1 MTSLEFRLHIG
12 AHKTATTHLQNILA
26 ANKAYLLEHGIF
38 YLPRIVIRQT
48 GLVKI
53 VNENYSTA
61 GKNKSQTL
69 SWGQLIRPPYEDVKC
84 CILSEENII
93 GGCVDLLESLYPTVE
108 RRLLPWSDLANNGN
122 TKLYIAIRDYASI
135 LTSAYSQALR
145 DGSKVLPFSVYLETW
160 LRNKPSWYALINK
173 VRSLFA
179 ETEITV
185 WTFERYIVDYAQ
197 VASCVSG
204 VEIPKT
210 DIAIPDKTKSLSA
223 DAIRRIEGISPSA
236 DWKTRMQM
244 IREIDESDKSSE
256 RFDPLSVGERSELQ
270 GRYLIDV
277 ENIKKMDV
285 KLLS

>member
-38 YLPRIVIRQT
+38 YVPRIVIRQT

-61 GKNKSQTL
+61 GQTL
-69 SWGQLIRPPYEDVKC
+69 SWGQLIRAPNEDVKC
-84 CILSEENII
+84 CVLSEENII
-93 GGCVDLLESLYPTVE
+93 GGCADLLEFLYPNVE
-108 RRLLPWSDLANNGN
+108 RRLLPWSHLANNRN

-145 DGSKVLPFSVYLETW
+145 DGSKVPPFSAHLKTW
-160 LRNKPSWYALINK
+160 LSDKPSWCALINK
-173 VRSLFA
+173 MRSLFA

-185 WTFERYIVDYAQ
+185 WTFERYIADYAR
-197 VASCVSG
+197 VASSVCG
-204 VEIPKT
+204 LTLPKT

-223 DAIRRIEGISPSA
+223 DAIRRIESISPSA
-236 DWKTRMQM
+236 DWQTRMKM
-244 IREIDESDKSSE
+244 IEEIATSDQSSDK
-256 RFDPLSVGERSELQ
+256 FDPLSASERSELQ
-270 GRYLIDV
+270 GRYSTDV
-277 ENIKKMDV
+277 DNISEMDV